1 MSPSDSSN
9 FQQLLTGASRG
20 VCEDVEPGSGRGKQA
35 GRVVLVGKPELE
47 SLLVNQLA
55 TEGGVGTKHTWLLFS
70 HSVVFDSSAAPW
82 TVALQAPLAMGLFR
96 QKYWSGL
103 PAPTPGGL
111 PDPGRFFTTEPP
123 GKQAHF
129 VELVK
134 NSDSQDPVQTHRTG
148 QSAPRP
154 GSLPWIASP
163 TPTPSVAG
171 LVSALG
177 CCLQAVTETVSS
189 AM

>member
-1 MSPSDSSN
+1 MGSVKMRNLVQAMGNRQAAWCWLEGQSRSSY
-9 FQQLLTGASRG
+9 F
-20 VCEDVEPGSGRGKQA
+20 
-35 GRVVLVGKPELE
+35 
-47 SLLVNQLA
+47 VNQLA
-55 TEGGVGTKHTWLLFS
+55 TGGGVGTKHTWLLLFS
-70 HSVVFDSSAAPW
+70 LSVLFDSSAAPW
-82 TVALQAPLAMGLFR
+82 TVALQAPLAMGFFR
-96 QKYWSGL
+96 QEYWSGL
-103 PAPTPGGL
+103 PAATPGGL

-134 NSDSQDPVQTHRTG
+134 NSDSQDPIQTDWTG

-163 TPTPSVAG
+163 TPAPSVAG